1 MVDNSKFLKKPYKK
15 RRFYIPADVEVH
27 NTATDCWVSF
37 FNQVYDL
44 SVLLFEHRGN
54 PLCWPIIQSAG
65 SDISHWFDA
74 ETRDPKVFI
83 DSKSNLKV
91 VYCPFGRYL
100 HVPPVNPSGLFDD
113 SFKVPWWKDD
123 KYLIGSLS
131 LRPRK
136 IRLLNMLS
144 KTDDIIEVACEET
157 LEEILDR
164 YLPFNDHAA
173 SYTWKMSGRPLDM
186 DLTLEENGIDDD
198 TDDFKKLEIDDFIYI
213 PTIHLYYNDDLT
225 VR

>member
-1 MVDNSKFLKKPYKK
+1 
-15 RRFYIPADVEVH
+15 
-27 NTATDCWVSF
+27 
-37 FNQVYDL
+37 
-44 SVLLFEHRGN
+44 
-54 PLCWPIIQSAG
+54 
-65 SDISHWFDA
+65 
-74 ETRDPKVFI
+74 
-83 DSKSNLKV
+83 
-91 VYCPFGRYL
+91 
-100 HVPPVNPSGLFDD
+100 
-113 SFKVPWWKDD
+113 
-123 KYLIGSLS
+123 
-131 LRPRK
+131 
-136 IRLLNMLS
+136 MLS